1 MAPLAFC
8 PRGAFSPH
16 LPLSPP
22 PPPTQWL
29 ENPSP
34 FRATANEVLMA
45 LDVCANIRVIQ
56 YANSNALNI
65 VRIDSFTS
73 FVAAGLSLTFSRLL
87 SSVVARWSAFLSHS
101 LTLGFSFYVRRSVC
115 PPSFSHFAL
124 LPNQQ
129 KELPQYRSAAAA
141 APQRRP
147 RLARMALALP
157 LLFSDDATALGTM
170 PSSFS
175 IQTVS

>member
-1 MAPLAFC
+1 MARKPL
-8 PRGAFSPH
+8 
-16 LPLSPP
+16 
-22 PPPTQWL
+22 
-29 ENPSP
+29 P
-34 FRATANEVLMA
+34 FQSDRERSVVA

-101 LTLGFSFYVRRSVC
+101 LTLGFSFYVGLSVC

-124 LPNQQ
+124 TP
-129 KELPQYRSAAAA
+129 PPPPTRAAAVSHRRRTTTA
-141 APQRRP
+141 AKAGPNGSCSPFLRRCHRVGHHAKLIFHP
-147 RLARMALALP
+147 DGELNGREDTTATE
-157 LLFSDDATALGTM
+157 ATAKKERGRGGGREGGL
-170 PSSFS
+170 
-175 IQTVS
+175 